1 MLLKVTSATFGQRT
15 DTDTDLTGTLWL
27 CWIPAFLFPVCVYI
41 VKKMT
46 HDNPCLVFTPCRCTK
61 PVHSMG
67 PYGSNPGGLEP
78 LVRAV
83 AKPCAWALSA
93 LDTGSES
100 LSWRAIDWDFWSVTP
115 LEQNLLFGRSVL
127 DIGWWQAEE
136 DWSFLSYRNLFSR
149 VGGNFNSEAVAGI
162 QFCKF

>member
-1 MLLKVTSATFGQRT
+1 MSRN
-15 DTDTDLTGTLWL
+15 
-27 CWIPAFLFPVCVYI
+27 

-93 LDTGSES
+93 LDSIYIYKYNIECLG
-100 LSWRAIDWDFWSVTP
+100 
-115 LEQNLLFGRSVL
+115 
-127 DIGWWQAEE
+127 
-136 DWSFLSYRNLFSR
+136 
-149 VGGNFNSEAVAGI
+149 VGG
-162 QFCKF
+162 Q

>member
-1 MLLKVTSATFGQRT
+1 MS
-15 DTDTDLTGTLWL
+15 
-27 CWIPAFLFPVCVYI
+27 
-41 VKKMT
+41 
-46 HDNPCLVFTPCRCTK
+46 VF
-61 PVHSMG
+61 HSSSVRHAG
-67 PYGSNPGGLEP
+67 LYGSNPGGLEP

-162 QFCKF
+162 QFLQILIGQPQFHENLHGFVDTVLTFC

>member
-1 MLLKVTSATFGQRT
+1 M
-15 DTDTDLTGTLWL
+15 
-27 CWIPAFLFPVCVYI
+27 CI